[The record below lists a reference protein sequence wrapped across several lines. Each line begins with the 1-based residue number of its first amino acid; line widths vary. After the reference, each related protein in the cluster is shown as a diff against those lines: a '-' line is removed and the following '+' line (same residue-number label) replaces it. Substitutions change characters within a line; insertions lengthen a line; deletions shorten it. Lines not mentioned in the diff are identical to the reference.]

1 MRCRWQYA
9 SDRFQSLLKVNR
21 FRCNMSRKGNCWDNA
36 PSENFFHT
44 LKTEL
49 VFHEDFKTREQAQR
63 AIFEFIEVFY
73 NQVRLHSSNDYMSP
87 ADFEL
92 KQDEAAS
99 KKWTTPIRNCGL
111 EAHNESFHDRIWRPL
126 GRTPMEILNKPQVVG
141 HPW

>member
-49 VFHEDFKTREQAQR
+49 VFHEDFKSK
-63 AIFEFIEVFY
+63 
-73 NQVRLHSSNDYMSP
+73 RL
-87 ADFEL
+87 
-92 KQDEAAS
+92 
-99 KKWTTPIRNCGL
+99 
-111 EAHNESFHDRIWRPL
+111 
-126 GRTPMEILNKPQVVG
+126 
-141 HPW
+141 